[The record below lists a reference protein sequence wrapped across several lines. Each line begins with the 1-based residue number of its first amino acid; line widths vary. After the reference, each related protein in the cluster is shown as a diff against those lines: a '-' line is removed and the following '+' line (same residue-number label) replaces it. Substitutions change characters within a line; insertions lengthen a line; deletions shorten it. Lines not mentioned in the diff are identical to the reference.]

1 MTKNESLSVRAA
13 AQPLL
18 QAAAHRGRGTKEMES
33 PSVWSYGTGLNSRLK
48 DTFLKSPAWK
58 KKVRH
63 ANKCCRETKTPEW
76 G

>member
-1 MTKNESLSVRAA
+1 M
-13 AQPLL
+13 
-18 QAAAHRGRGTKEMES
+18 
-33 PSVWSYGTGLNSRLK
+33 WSYGTELNSRLK

-58 KKVRH
+58 KKARH